1 MSASAAPFGLRPVG
15 RLDSGSLE
23 VMRQY
28 PIASNY
34 GTAIAAGD
42 VVHLVDGGT
51 ATTIEKQAG
60 TGDDSTEIDIVG
72 IFMGVSYTDP
82 NTNQKTFS
90 TLYPAS
96 TVASDI
102 MAYVVDDP
110 NALFEIQADGSVNDD
125 DIAANA
131 ALVQGTSNATL
142 GISRVSLDIST
153 AATTTTL
160 PIRIVDFRGGF
171 DGDEKGTSF
180 PIMVCKFNTG
190 HQLGIGVV
198 SGAAPSAA

>member
-1 MSASAAPFGLRPVG
+1 MSATAAPFGLRPVG
-15 RLDSGSLE
+15 NLGGTYNGSF
-23 VMRQY
+23 RQY
-28 PIASNY
+28 PILSSESTRICFGDLVKLTDA
-34 GTAIAAGD
+34 GT
-42 VVHLVDGGT
+42 T
-51 ATTIEKQAG
+51 TTIQKDTG
-60 TGDDSTEIDIVG
+60 TTAATPIG
-72 IFMGVSYTDP
+72 IFMGCRYTDLSTGQTQFTQVWSGAAH
-82 NTNQKTFS
+82 TNGM
-90 TLYPAS
+90 
-96 TVASDI
+96 V
-102 MAYVVDDP
+102 YVMDDP
-110 NALFEIQADGSVNDD
+110 NVLFEIQADGSVNDD

-131 ALVQGTSNATL
+131 ALVQGTSNLTL

-198 SGAAPSAA
+198 SGVAPSAA

>member
-1 MSASAAPFGLRPVG
+1 MSATAAPFGLRPVG
-15 RLDSGSLE
+15 NLGGTYNGSF
-23 VMRQY
+23 RQY
-28 PIASNY
+28 PILSTESTRICFGDLVKLTDA
-34 GTAIAAGD
+34 GT
-42 VVHLVDGGT
+42 T
-51 ATTIEKQAG
+51 TTIQKDTG
-60 TGDDSTEIDIVG
+60 TTAATPIG
-72 IFMGVSYTDP
+72 IFMGCRYTDLSTGQTQFTQVWSGAAH
-82 NTNQKTFS
+82 TNGM
-90 TLYPAS
+90 
-96 TVASDI
+96 V
-102 MAYVVDDP
+102 YVMDDP
-110 NALFEIQADGSVNDD
+110 NVLFEIQADGSVNDD

-198 SGAAPSAA
+198 SGVAPSAA

>member
-1 MSASAAPFGLRPVG
+1 MSATAAPFGLRPVG
-15 RLDSGSLE
+15 NLGGTYNGSF
-23 VMRQY
+23 RQY
-28 PIASNY
+28 PILSSESTRICFGDLVKLTDA
-34 GTAIAAGD
+34 GT
-42 VVHLVDGGT
+42 T
-51 ATTIEKQAG
+51 TTIQKDTG
-60 TGDDSTEIDIVG
+60 TTAATPIG
-72 IFMGVSYTDP
+72 IFMGCRYTDLSTGQTQFTQVWSGAAH
-82 NTNQKTFS
+82 TNGM
-90 TLYPAS
+90 
-96 TVASDI
+96 V
-102 MAYVVDDP
+102 YVMDDP
-110 NALFEIQADGSVNDD
+110 NVLFEIQADGSVNDD

-198 SGAAPSAA
+198 SGVAPSVA